1 MRSIHM
7 VFAVAL
13 LTTTCGKGREKGP
26 QVVPSSLFF
35 VIKQNGNRLDDNT
48 LNTMKLYYF
57 KNNIKTYLLDF
68 QRGTDEGL
76 NLGVQTT
83 RNIGF
88 TSADDNIKDYYLEF
102 QNGDIDTLY
111 VNYLHSGQNEAFSNS
126 CYCYYPLEQVKYNG
140 VVAAPDPAITQQK
153 VYLFNKP

>member
-1 MRSIHM
+1 MRSTSI
-7 VFAVAL
+7 VFAVSL
-13 LTTTCGKGREKGP
+13 LAVTCGKVTEKGP
-26 QVVPSSLFF
+26 QVVPSSLIF
-35 VIKQNGNRLDDNT
+35 VIKQNSNRLDDNT
-48 LNTMKLYYF
+48 LNTMQLYYF
-57 KNNIKTYLLDF
+57 RNNIKTYMMDF
-68 QRGTDEGL
+68 QRGTGEGF

-111 VNYLHSGQNEAFSNS
+111 VNYRHVGQNEAFSNS

-140 VVAAPDPAITQQK
+140 NASIPDPTIVQQR
-153 VYLFNKP
+153 VYLFTKP